1 LRNLAELQIG
11 ESLEDVQLKPVSR
24 LDLIK
29 YAGASGDYNPIHTID
44 EEAKKAGLPGIIAH
58 GMWTM
63 GNLAKLF
70 TPYYEEGFIQ
80 DYTIR
85 FKGMVFLND
94 VITLKATL
102 DETSENKMNFKV
114 IAVNQAGNEVIKGSV
129 LFHKYDKGKGFAI
142 AKQGLKEY
150 R

>member
-1 LRNLAELQIG
+1 MSTLTQLQVG
-11 ESLEDVQLKPVSR
+11 ESVKEIQLDPVSR
-24 LDLIK
+24 IDLIK
-29 YAGASGDYNPIHTID
+29 YAGASGDFNPIHTID

-70 TPYYEEGFIQ
+70 TPYFEEGFVQ
-80 DYTIR
+80 DYSIR

-102 DETSENKMNFKV
+102 NEKVDNKLRFQV
-114 IAVNQAGNEVIKGSV
+114 QAVNQNGNEVLKGEV
-129 LFHKYDKGKGFAI
+129 LFNQY
-142 AKQGLKEY
+142 
-150 R
+150 

>member
-1 LRNLAELQIG
+1 MSTLTQLQVG
-11 ESLEDVQLKPVSR
+11 ESVKEIQLEPVSR
-24 LDLIK
+24 IDLIK
-29 YAGASGDYNPIHTID
+29 YAGASGDFNPIHTID

-70 TPYYEEGFIQ
+70 TPYFEEGFVK
-80 DYTIR
+80 DYSIR

-102 DETSENKMNFKV
+102 KEVDEPNLRFQV
-114 IAVNQAGNEVIKGSV
+114 QAVNQNGNEVLKGEV
-129 LFHKYDKGKGFAI
+129 LFTRY
-142 AKQGLKEY
+142 
-150 R
+150 

>member
-1 LRNLAELQIG
+1 MSSLAELKVG
-11 ESLEDVQLKPVSR
+11 ESLKEVQLEPVDR
-24 LDLIK
+24 ITLIK

-44 EEAKKAGLPGIIAH
+44 DEATKAGLPGIISH

-70 TPYYEEGFIQ
+70 TDFYEEGFIQ

-94 VITLKATL
+94 VVTLQAEL
-102 DETSENKMNFKV
+102 AEENANILRFNVK
-114 IAVNQAGNEVIKGSV
+114 AVNQNGNEVIKGDV
-129 LFHKYDKGKGFAI
+129 LYHRYAS
-142 AKQGLKEY
+142 
-150 R
+150 

>member
-1 LRNLAELQIG
+1 MSILTQLQVG
-11 ESLEDVQLKPVSR
+11 ESVKEIQLEPVSR
-24 LDLIK
+24 IDLIK
-29 YAGASGDYNPIHTID
+29 YAGASGDFNPIHTID

-70 TPYYEEGFIQ
+70 TPYFEEGFVK
-80 DYTIR
+80 DYSIR

-102 DETSENKMNFKV
+102 KEVDEQNLRFQV
-114 IAVNQAGNEVIKGSV
+114 QAVNQNGNEVLKGEV
-129 LFHKYDKGKGFAI
+129 LFTRY
-142 AKQGLKEY
+142 
-150 R
+150 

>member
-1 LRNLAELQIG
+1 MIKMIELQVG
-11 ESLEDVQLKPVSR
+11 DSLEEVQLFPVSR

-80 DYTIR
+80 DYFVR
-85 FKGMVFLND
+85 FKSMVFLD
-94 VITLKATL
+94 DAITLTATVKAKEEKKL
-102 DETSENKMNFKV
+102 RFDVS
-114 IAVNQAGNEVIKGSV
+114 AVNQNGKEVVKGEVVFSI
-129 LFHKYDKGKGFAI
+129 Y
-142 AKQGLKEY
+142 
-150 R
+150 

>member
-1 LRNLAELQIG
+1 MTKLTALQVG
-11 ESLEDVQLKPVSR
+11 DSLEKIELPPVSR

-70 TPYYEEGFIQ
+70 TPYVEQGFLQ
-80 DYTIR
+80 DYSVR
-85 FKGMVFLND
+85 FKDMVFLGDILTLHATLIEKTDTHLRFRVAATNQHGND
-94 VITLKATL
+94 VIQGEAVVALYAREDRTNFTE
-102 DETSENKMNFKV
+102 ETP
-114 IAVNQAGNEVIKGSV
+114 
-129 LFHKYDKGKGFAI
+129 
-142 AKQGLKEY
+142 
-150 R
+150 

>member
-1 LRNLAELQIG
+1 MSTLTELQVG
-11 ESLEDVQLKPVSR
+11 ESVKEIQLAPVLR

-29 YAGASGDYNPIHTID
+29 YAGASGDFNPIHTID
-44 EEAKKAGLPGIIAH
+44 DEAKKAGLPGIIAH

-70 TPYYEEGFIQ
+70 TAYYEEGFVQ
-80 DYTIR
+80 DYSIR

-102 DETSENKMNFKV
+102 KENEEQNLRFTV
-114 IAVNQAGNEVIKGSV
+114 QAVNQQGNEVLKGEV
-129 LFHKYDKGKGFAI
+129 V
-142 AKQGLKEY
+142 Y
-150 R
+150 RQY